1 MSNFV
6 VCSVDKSHTKKQET
20 ISVLYNAKYYQ
31 LQLQEVHLSLTNNVI
46 IVHASRGFCTRVHL
60 LLLILRPTM
69 SMSIY

>member
-6 VCSVDKSHTKKQET
+6 VCSVDKSHKKQET

-46 IVHASRGFCTRVHL
+46 IVHASRGLCTRVHL
-60 LLLILRPTM
+60 LLLILTM
-69 SMSIY
+69 SISIY